1 MNEIFGKK
9 VILRK
14 TTEKDSADLIGLW
27 FMADGWAGKQQRDRL
42 EKPEYM
48 IALRRNLK
56 PMIQ

>member
-14 TTEKDSADLIGLW
+14 TTEKDLADFPGLW

-48 IALRRNLK
+48 IALRRNSIL
-56 PMIQ
+56 MI